1 MSNRNEVWAR
11 IDEQALSTV
20 RNFFSADLAQTL
32 GELFQNARRA
42 GAGLIEVETDD
53 DGRLTVR
60 DDGEGI
66 ADPGTVLAF
75 GESRWNGE
83 VRRREHTAGM
93 GLYSLAGGDAVIS
106 SRRAGGR
113 GWRMALTPETFEGR
127 TSATVLDDE
136 TAPTP
141 SGTSIRLRPKTLNGR
156 AQWALRDKKPS
167 DTAGWAEVYRE
178 TVEEAARYLPVGV
191 TLNGRK
197 LERGDWLEGAV
208 HVAEAEGIRFGV
220 YLRSGN
226 YGLNFHGQ
234 RVPWAALPKVVT
246 LGRTVHV
253 AGDVIDAPELELT
266 LPARDRVVANEYSER
281 MFAAARRALLEGL
294 AKLGAVEPVPYA
306 IWAEAREAGIEMAEA
321 PARLM
326 RWTPGWYEGRIAHQ
340 WLPDP
345 AGVGDVGTDA
355 MIVEIRDQPE
365 TEATLQRAF
374 EGNGMCK
381 RLFRPDPRLVGYG
394 WYDAIER
401 IDGATVTALVDG
413 ERLCA
418 NNATPKTD
426 ANRTDAERIDVV
438 LQVRAGK
445 TRRHVR
451 LRTDAAIRKP
461 DRDACPQY
469 DINEARMVTTAE
481 AAGTLE
487 PGEIVRMLAQAYLRI
502 RDDEADDSD
511 MVEERFEQAGA
522 AYAAGLL
529 VGDEAGLLEAVR
541 NATAELRDLVP
552 ADRIAIIE
560 ASGSRVDI
568 RIVNAEPDAGVGVA
582 SEATP
587 PAGAGA
593 GEEDLEDEDEDE

>member
-11 IDEQALSTV
+11 IDERALSTV

-42 GAGLIEVETDD
+42 GARLIEVETDD
-53 DGRLTVR
+53 DGLLTVR

-75 GESRWNGE
+75 GESRWKPE
-83 VRRREHTAGM
+83 VRRREHAAGM

-106 SRRAGGR
+106 SRRAGRG
-113 GWRMALTPETFEGR
+113 GWRMALTPEAFEGR
-127 TSATVLDDE
+127 AAATVVEDD
-136 TAPTP
+136 TAPSP
-141 SGTSIRLRPKTLNGR
+141 SGTSIRLRPKRLNGR
-156 AQWALRDKKPS
+156 AQWGLRDDKPS
-167 DTAGWAEVYRE
+167 DAAVWAEVYGE
-178 TVEEAARYLPVGV
+178 TIEQAAKYLPVKV
-191 TLNGRK
+191 TLNGRE

-220 YLRSGN
+220 HRRWGN
-226 YGLNFHGQ
+226 HGLNFHGH
-234 RVPWAALPKVVT
+234 RVPWATLPKVVT

-266 LPARDRVVANEYSER
+266 LPARDRVVANEYAER
-281 MFAAARRALLEGL
+281 MFAAARMTLLEGL
-294 AKLGAVEPVPYA
+294 AKLGTDEPVPYA
-306 IWAEAREAGIEMAEA
+306 IWAEAREAGIEIAEA
-321 PARLM
+321 PPRLM
-326 RWTPGWYEGRIAHQ
+326 RWWPGWYEGGRVAHG
-340 WLPDP
+340 WLPEI
-345 AGVGDVGTDA
+345 AEVGDVGADA

-365 TEATLQRAF
+365 IEATLQRAF

-401 IDGATVTALVDG
+401 IDGATVSALVDG
-413 ERLCA
+413 ERVCA
-418 NNATPKTD
+418 NNAAPKTE

-445 TRRHVR
+445 TRRQVR

-461 DRDACPQY
+461 HRDACPQY
-469 DINEARMVTTAE
+469 DVNEARMVTTAE
-481 AAGTLE
+481 AVETLA

-511 MVEERFEQAGA
+511 MVEERFEEAGT

-529 VGDEAGLLEAVR
+529 GGDDAGLLEAVR
-541 NATAELRDLVP
+541 NATAKLRDLVP
-552 ADRIAIIE
+552 ADRIAIVE

-568 RIVNAEPDAGVGVA
+568 RIVSAEPDTGVGVA
-582 SEATP
+582 SGATP

-593 GEEDLEDEDEDE
+593 ADDDLEDTEDE